1 MKNLLTKELRLTATI
16 LSYLFILFVVMT
28 LIPGYPILVGAFFIC
43 LGIFYSFQLGREN
56 NDILFTVLLP
66 VEKSDAVRAK
76 YLFTVFIQTAGFV
89 LAFILTI
96 IRMTALSAAPVYTTN
111 PMMNA
116 NPAYLGWMLIV
127 FTLFNTVFLGG
138 FFKTAFNFGKPF
150 VLFCIISFIW
160 IAIVETLHHI
170 PELMWLNDTDALTD
184 GRQWLILIVCLVIY
198 VLVTWLSCKKS
209 IKRFDEVDL

>member
-150 VLFCIISFIW
+150 VLFCIISFVW
-160 IAIVETLHHI
+160 IFIVEALHHI
-170 PELMWLNDTDALTD
+170 PGLVWLNDTDALTD
-184 GRQWLILIVCLVIY
+184 GRHWLILIVCLVIY

>member
-16 LSYLFILFVVMT
+16 LSYLFILFAVMT

-76 YLFTVFIQTAGFV
+76 YIFTVFIQTAGFI
-89 LAFILTI
+89 LSFILTI
-96 IRMTALSAAPVYTTN
+96 VRSTALKAAPDRPAR

-170 PELMWLNDTDALTD
+170 PGLTWLNDTAALTD
-184 GRQWLILIVCLVIY
+184 GRHWAILAVCLIIY

>member
-184 GRQWLILIVCLVIY
+184 GRHWLILIVCLVIY

>member
-1 MKNLLTKELRLTATI
+1 M
-16 LSYLFILFVVMT
+16 
-28 LIPGYPILVGAFFIC
+28 
-43 LGIFYSFQLGREN
+43 
-56 NDILFTVLLP
+56 
-66 VEKSDAVRAK
+66 
-76 YLFTVFIQTAGFV
+76 
-89 LAFILTI
+89 
-96 IRMTALSAAPVYTTN
+96 TN

-170 PELMWLNDTDALTD
+170 PGLTWLNDTAALTD
-184 GRQWLILIVCLVIY
+184 GRHWAILAVCLIIY

>member
-16 LSYLFILFVVMT
+16 LSYLFILFAVMT

-76 YLFTVFIQTAGFV
+76 YLFTVFIQAAGFV

-96 IRMTALSAAPVYTTN
+96 IRLAVLSKAPVYMTN

-150 VLFCIISFIW
+150 VLFCIISFVW
-160 IAIVETLHHI
+160 IFIVEALHHI
-170 PELMWLNDTDALTD
+170 PGLMWLNDTDALTD

>member
-1 MKNLLTKELRLTATI
+1 MKNLLTKEMRLTATI
-16 LSYLFILFVVMT
+16 LSYLFILFAVMT
-28 LIPGYPILVGAFFIC
+28 LLPGYPILVGAFFIC

-76 YLFTVFIQTAGFV
+76 YIFTVFIQAVGFI
-89 LAFILTI
+89 LAFVLTI
-96 IRMTALSAAPVYTTN
+96 IRMAALSTAPVYMTN

-127 FTLFNTVFLGG
+127 FALFNTVFLGG
-138 FFKTAFNFGKPF
+138 FFKTAYLYGKPF
-150 VLFCIISFIW
+150 VTFCIITFVW
-160 IAIVETLHHI
+160 IVIVEALHHF
-170 PELMWLNDTDALTD
+170 PGMTWLNETDAMTD
-184 GRQWLILIVCLVIY
+184 GRHWAILAVCLVIY

-209 IKRFDEVDL
+209 IKKFDEVDL

>member
-1 MKNLLTKELRLTATI
+1 MKNLLTKEMRLTATI
-16 LSYLFILFVVMT
+16 LSYLFILFAVMT

-76 YLFTVFIQTAGFV
+76 YLFTVFIQAVGFILAFV
-89 LAFILTI
+89 LTIL
-96 IRMTALSAAPVYTTN
+96 RMTALSNAPIYMTN

-138 FFKTAFNFGKPF
+138 FFKTAYLYGKPF
-150 VLFCIISFIW
+150 VTFCIIAFVW

-170 PELMWLNDTDALTD
+170 PGLTWLNDTAALTD
-184 GRQWLILIVCLVIY
+184 GRHWLILIVCLVIY

-209 IKRFDEVDL
+209 IRKFDQVDL

>member
-76 YLFTVFIQTAGFV
+76 YLFTVFIQAAGFV

-96 IRMTALSAAPVYTTN
+96 IRLAALSKAPVYMTN

-116 NPAYLGWMLIV
+116 PTIFLK
-127 FTLFNTVFLGG
+127 VFL
-138 FFKTAFNFGKPF
+138 
-150 VLFCIISFIW
+150 V
-160 IAIVETLHHI
+160 
-170 PELMWLNDTDALTD
+170 
-184 GRQWLILIVCLVIY
+184 
-198 VLVTWLSCKKS
+198 
-209 IKRFDEVDL
+209 

>member
-16 LSYLFILFVVMT
+16 LSYLFILFAVMT

-150 VLFCIISFIW
+150 VLFCIISFVW
-160 IAIVETLHHI
+160 IAIVEALHHI
-170 PELMWLNDTDALTD
+170 PGLVWLNDTDALTD
-184 GRQWLILIVCLVIY
+184 GRHWLILIVCLVIY

>member
-1 MKNLLTKELRLTATI
+1 MESGQTKPIYYYGA
-16 LSYLFILFVVMT
+16 SKWILFWHFF
-28 LIPGYPILVGAFFIC
+28 AFLC
-43 LGIFYSFQLGREN
+43 AL
-56 NDILFTVLLP
+56 
-66 VEKSDAVRAK
+66 A
-76 YLFTVFIQTAGFV
+76 
-89 LAFILTI
+89 AFILTI

-170 PELMWLNDTDALTD
+170 PELTWLNDTAALTN
-184 GRQWLILIVCLVIY
+184 GRHWAILAVCLIIY

>member
-16 LSYLFILFVVMT
+16 LSYLFILFAVMT

-127 FTLFNTVFLGG
+127 FTLFDTVFLGG

>member
-16 LSYLFILFVVMT
+16 LSYLFILFAVMT

-76 YLFTVFIQTAGFV
+76 YLFTVFIQAAGIV

-96 IRMTALSAAPVYTTN
+96 IRLAVLSKAPVYMTN

-150 VLFCIISFIW
+150 VLFCIISFVW
-160 IAIVETLHHI
+160 IAIVEALHHI
-170 PELMWLNDTDALTD
+170 PGLVWLNDTDALTD
-184 GRQWLILIVCLVIY
+184 GRHWLILIVCLVIY

>member
-16 LSYLFILFVVMT
+16 LSYLFILFAVMT

-76 YLFTVFIQTAGFV
+76 YLFTVFIQIAGFV
-89 LAFILTI
+89 LAFVLTI
-96 IRMTALSAAPVYTTN
+96 IRMAALSTAPVYATN

-116 NPAYLGWMLIV
+116 NPAYLGWMVIV

-138 FFKTAFNFGKPF
+138 FFKTAYLYGKPF
-150 VLFCIISFIW
+150 VTFCIIAFIW
-160 IAIVETLHHI
+160 IVIVETLHHI
-170 PELMWLNDTDALTD
+170 PELTWLNDTAALTD
-184 GRQWLILIVCLVIY
+184 GRHWLILIVCLVIY

>member
-96 IRMTALSAAPVYTTN
+96 IRMTALSKAPVYMTN

-170 PELMWLNDTDALTD
+170 PGLTWLNDTAALTD
-184 GRQWLILIVCLVIY
+184 GRHWAILAVCLIIY

>member
-16 LSYLFILFVVMT
+16 LSYLFILFAVMT
-28 LIPGYPILVGAFFIC
+28 MIPGYPILVGAFFIC

-76 YLFTVFIQTAGFV
+76 YLFTVFIQAAGFI
-89 LAFILTI
+89 LAFVMTI
-96 IRMTALSAAPVYTTN
+96 IRMAALSAAPVYTTN

-150 VLFCIISFIW
+150 VLFCIVAFIW
-160 IAIVETLHHI
+160 IFIAEALHHF
-170 PELMWLNDTDALTD
+170 PGLTWLNDTAVLADI
-184 GRQWLILIVCLVIY
+184 RHWLILIICLVIY
-198 VLVTWLSCKKS
+198 VLVTWLSCRKS
-209 IKRFDEVDL
+209 IGKFDQVDL